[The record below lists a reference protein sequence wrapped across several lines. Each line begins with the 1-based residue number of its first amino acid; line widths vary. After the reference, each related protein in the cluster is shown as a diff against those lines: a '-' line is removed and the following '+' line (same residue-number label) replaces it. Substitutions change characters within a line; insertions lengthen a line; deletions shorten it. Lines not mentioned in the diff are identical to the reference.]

1 MQSLFTTLPIF
12 LIVAAGYILT
22 RLNVAQNRWV
32 SPLNNFVYYIAL
44 PALTILSLIGLD
56 LTSTT
61 VQATILLSILVSIV
75 CSIIFAVI
83 ARLLPFNQKTQ
94 QTIFLTAT
102 LGNTIFLGIP
112 LAGALTPSISPAIAT
127 TLSIV
132 FFTSTLVSALF
143 ILEIWMKNS
152 KSGSHLLHSLRTNP
166 IIISL
171 IIGLILAVIPI
182 PKVVQDFVETP
193 LQLIAQTASPLALF
207 ALGGFLAHHTL
218 QKRDL
223 PTIAIATILKLAVLP
238 ILFIAALNIF
248 PTTKDFSQLTILMA
262 ATPTAVTAFVLAEK
276 YKLDSKLAAGTILIS
291 TTLSI
296 ASILLILGLA

>member
-1 MQSLFTTLPIF
+1 MQSLFSTLPIF

-22 RLNVAQNRWV
+22 RLRVAQNRWV

-44 PALTILSLIGLD
+44 PALTILSLMSLD

-61 VQATILLSILVSIV
+61 VQAAILLSALMSIV

-83 ARLLPFNQKTQ
+83 ACVLPFNQKNQ
-94 QTIFLTAT
+94 RTIFVTAT

-112 LAGALTPSISPAIAT
+112 LAGALTPSISPTITT

-132 FFTSTLVSALF
+132 FFTSALVSTLF
-143 ILEIWMKNS
+143 ILEIWMKNA
-152 KSGSHLLHSLRTNP
+152 KSGNHLLHSLQTNP

-171 IIGLILAVIPI
+171 ILGLILAAIPI
-182 PKVVQDFVETP
+182 PKTLQDFVETP

-207 ALGGFLAHHTL
+207 ALGSFLAHHTL
-218 QKRDL
+218 QEHDL
-223 PTIAIATILKLAVLP
+223 PAIAIASTLKLAILP
-238 ILFIAALNIF
+238 IIFIAALNIF
-248 PTTKDFSQLTILMA
+248 PTAKDFSQLTILMA

-276 YKLDSKLAAGTILIS
+276 YKLDSKLAAGTILVS

-296 ASILLILGLA
+296 LSTVFILRLA